1 MCDTCLGIE
10 GGLKPMALAWKRN
23 PSALRGNEEAD
34 GFEGWFLFSFHVPRP
49 ARAGSE
55 LPGVALVCGTGSVSV
70 MCASVNIETLSACS
84 WG

>member
-34 GFEGWFLFSFHVPRP
+34 GFEGWFLFSFHFR
-49 ARAGSE
+49 GLLGQDLSYLE
-55 LPGVALVCGTGSVSV
+55 LPWGVEQEVC
-70 MCASVNIETLSACS
+70 LSCVHR
-84 WG
+84 